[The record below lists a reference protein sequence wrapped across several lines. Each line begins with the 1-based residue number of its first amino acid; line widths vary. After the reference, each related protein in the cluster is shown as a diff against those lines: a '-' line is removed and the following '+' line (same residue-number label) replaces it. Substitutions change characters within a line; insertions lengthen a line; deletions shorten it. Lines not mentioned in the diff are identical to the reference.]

1 MKHLYQLIVLLTGV
15 LLLLSCGDQGSE
27 SLKQA
32 KLDARQK
39 IDQAILEI
47 DEELENMQEKI
58 EFMEG
63 YAEELVKERQQYLEK
78 VREQLDQK
86 ADSLEMINEKEWE
99 NYQHTIELKIQQMED
114 SLITWTDTYKEI
126 PEPPVYP

>member
-1 MKHLYQLIVLLTGV
+1 MNRLNKMLIFFAGF
-15 LLLLSCGDQGSE
+15 LLLLSCGEQESE

-63 YAEELVKERQQYLEK
+63 YAKDVVKERQQYLEQ
-78 VREQLDQK
+78 VREQLDQR
-86 ADSLEMINEKEWE
+86 ADSLEIIKEKEWE

-114 SLITWTDTYKEI
+114 SLITWTDTDKEI

>member
-1 MKHLYQLIVLLTGV
+1 MNRLNQILIFFAGFLLFFT
-15 LLLLSCGDQGSE
+15 CGEQESE

-58 EFMEG
+58 
-63 YAEELVKERQQYLEK
+63 
-78 VREQLDQK
+78 
-86 ADSLEMINEKEWE
+86 
-99 NYQHTIELKIQQMED
+99 
-114 SLITWTDTYKEI
+114 
-126 PEPPVYP
+126 